1 MLTRLLALVMT
12 LLVYPIT
19 SFASNNEPAPTLN
32 IIYPKPER
40 NHELENWY
48 PLALLKLALAHSG
61 QAYTLQSS
69 IKMVQSRSLKELE
82 QGELVNVVWSMT
94 SVEREAIFKPIRV
107 PIYKGLYG
115 WRLLLTTKDKLHLFE
130 PLKTPTQLKKLHFL
144 QGHDWPDTQILKD
157 NDFQVSTSTSYESLF
172 SMLVKGRGDAFPR
185 SILEVDWE
193 LEQLADTHTITTVP
207 NVVLTYPAAIYFFV
221 NSKRDDLHHAIQTGL
236 EEIHRNG
243 QFNKLFSRYF
253 AQTIA
258 NAKLAEKEIIKLENK
273 HLPPLTPVDNR
284 TLWFTPE
291 NNQLDK

>member
-1 MLTRLLALVMT
+1 MLTRCLALVTT
-12 LLVYPIT
+12 LLVYPVT
-19 SFASNNEPAPTLN
+19 SFASNNETPTLN

-40 NHELENWY
+40 DHELDYWY
-48 PLALLKLALAHSG
+48 PLALLKLALEHSG

-94 SVEREAIFKPIRV
+94 SVEREAVFNPIRI

-130 PLKTPTQLKKLHFL
+130 PLKTPAQLQKLYFV
-144 QGHDWPDTQILKD
+144 QGDDWPDTQILQD
-157 NDFQVSTSTSYESLF
+157 NDFQVSTSTSYDALF
-172 SMLVKGRGDAFPR
+172 NMLAKGRGDAFPR

-193 LEQLADTHTITTVP
+193 LDQQPGTHTFTTVP

-221 NSKRDDLHHAIQTGL
+221 NSKHDDLHKAIQTGL

-243 QFNKLFSRYF
+243 QFNNLFNRYF
-253 AQTIA
+253 AKSIA
-258 NAKLAEKEIIKLENK
+258 NAKLAEKQIIKLENK
-273 HLPPLTPVDNR
+273 HLPPLTPVDTR
-284 TLWFTPE
+284 ALWFTPE

>member
-1 MLTRLLALVMT
+1 MLTRCLALVTT
-12 LLVYPIT
+12 LLVYPVT
-19 SFASNNEPAPTLN
+19 SFASNNETPTLN

-40 NHELENWY
+40 DHELDNWY
-48 PLALLKLALAHSG
+48 PLALLKLALEYSG

-94 SVEREAIFKPIRV
+94 SIEREAVFKPIRI

-115 WRLLLTTKDKLHLFE
+115 WRLLLTTKDKMHLFE
-130 PLKTPTQLKKLHFL
+130 PLKTPAQLKKLYFV
-144 QGHDWPDTQILKD
+144 QGHDWPDTQILQD
-157 NDFQVSTSTSYESLF
+157 NDFKVSTSTSYDALVN
-172 SMLVKGRGDAFPR
+172 MLAKGRGEAFPR

-193 LEQLADTHTITTVP
+193 LEQQPDTHTFTTVP

-221 NSKRDDLHHAIQTGL
+221 NSKQDDLHKAIQTGL
-236 EEIHRNG
+236 KEIHRNG
-243 QFNKLFSRYF
+243 QFNNLFNRYF
-253 AQTIA
+253 AKSID
-258 NAKLAEKEIIKLENK
+258 NAKLAEKQIIKLENK

-284 TLWFTPE
+284 ALWFTPE